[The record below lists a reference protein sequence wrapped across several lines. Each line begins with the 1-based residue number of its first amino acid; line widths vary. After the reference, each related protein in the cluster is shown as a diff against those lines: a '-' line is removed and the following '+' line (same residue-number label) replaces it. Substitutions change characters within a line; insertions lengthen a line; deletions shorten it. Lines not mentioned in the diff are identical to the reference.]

1 MDQSILQVTDE
12 FESSINVP
20 PLGFEQNIQILQ
32 GLATGQTVFQI
43 ELNGPYQKKAE
54 KVELAVYVNPCRVPK
69 KNRNDFE
76 KGDHDDEEGEE
87 RHDE

>member
-43 ELNGPYQKKAE
+43 ELTGPYQKKAE

-69 KNRNDFE
+69 KERKEFE
-76 KGDHDDEEGEE
+76 GRQGHDDECNEE
-87 RHDE
+87 HDE